1 MKSTYVT
8 NVQHAYL
15 SAHGLPTP
23 DNKMSILEYARRPE
37 VTQQAVADLLEL
49 SLDDARDGIQQGIIF
64 ARYEH
69 YVAREY
75 SQIDAYKRADDMRI
89 PLEIDY
95 RAINSLASEAREKL
109 LQIRPSTVGQAARI
123 PGVNP
128 ADISILR
135 LHLAANKRQL
145 AEPTVR

>member
-1 MKSTYVT
+1 MKTTFVT
-8 NVQHAYL
+8 NLQHVYL
-15 SAHGLPTP
+15 AENGLPTP
-23 DNKMSILEYARRPE
+23 DNKMTVLEYARRPE
-37 VTQQAVADLLEL
+37 VTHKAVADLLDLEL
-49 SLDDARDGIQQGIIF
+49 EQAFDGIQQGIIF

-95 RAINSLASEAREKL
+95 RSINSLASEAREKL
-109 LQIRPSTVGQAARI
+109 SQIRPSTVGQAARI

-135 LHLAANKRQL
+135 LHLAATKRQY
-145 AEPTVR
+145 AEPSVQ

>member
-1 MKSTYVT
+1 
-8 NVQHAYL
+8 
-15 SAHGLPTP
+15 
-23 DNKMSILEYARRPE
+23 MSVLEYARRPE
-37 VTQQAVADLLEL
+37 VTQQAVADLLK
-49 SLDDARDGIQQGIIF
+49 LDVIDARDGIQQGIIF